1 MDVQGLI
8 SHRARSLDAS
18 GIRRAFER
26 SARLFDPINL
36 SIGQPDF
43 EVPEAMREVV
53 KSAID
58 EGQNGYTMTQGAD
71 APIALLQAHLRHD
84 VGWNIP
90 SENTDVLLT
99 AGTTGAITLA
109 FMALLNEGDEAIIP
123 DPYFV
128 VYPALAELVG
138 GKAVCVDTYPD
149 FRMTAARV
157 EPLITERTKLVMVNS
172 PGNPSGV
179 VLSEAE
185 LIELEELCRDRGV
198 VLISDEIYDAFT
210 YSDGLEN
217 GQFPTPARRTEEMLL
232 IRGMGKTYGCTGW
245 RLGYAAGPKV
255 LIDEM
260 AKLQQ
265 YTFVCAPSIVQASMS
280 AIASVDL
287 RPYIDAYEKK
297 RDMVVQALSPY
308 TNLTHPSG
316 AFYAFVEVPP
326 ELGETASQFAD
337 RAMEDNVI
345 VIPGHIFSQRDTH
358 FRVSFAIDDERL
370 AKGLEI
376 LQRHLKSRTGH
387 PAS

>member
-1 MDVQGLI
+1 MDLQGLI
-8 SHRARSLDAS
+8 SKRARSLDAS

-43 EVPEAMREVV
+43 EVAAPMREAV
-53 KSAID
+53 KAAID
-58 EGQNGYTMTQGAD
+58 NGQNGYTMTQGAD
-71 APIALLQAHLRHD
+71 APTALLAAHLRSD
-84 VGWNIP
+84 IGWEIP
-90 SENTDVLLT
+90 SETTELILT
-99 AGTTGAITLA
+99 SGTTGAISLA
-109 FMALLNEGDEAIIP
+109 FMALLDEGDEAIMP

-128 VYPALAELVG
+128 IYPALAEMMG
-138 GKAVCVDTYPD
+138 GKPVYVDTYPD
-149 FRMTAARV
+149 FRMTADRV
-157 EPLITERTKLVMVNS
+157 EPLITDRTKLVIVNS

-185 LIELEELCRDRGV
+185 LIDLEELCRAHNL

-210 YSDGLEN
+210 FSDGLEN
-217 GQFPTPARRTEEMLL
+217 GRFPTPAHRTQEMLL

-265 YTFVCAPSIVQASMS
+265 YTFVCTPSIVQASIS
-280 AIASVDL
+280 AIGSVDL
-287 RPYIDAYEKK
+287 APFITAYEKK
-297 RDMVVQALSPY
+297 RDMVVEALSSV

-326 ELGETASQFAD
+326 ELGETATEFTD
-337 RAMEDNVI
+337 RAMAENVI
-345 VIPGHIFSQRDTH
+345 VIPGHIFSHRDTH
-358 FRVSFAIDDERL
+358 FRISFAIDDERL
-370 AKGLEI
+370 AQGLEI
-376 LQRHLKSRTGH
+376 LRRLMLKR
-387 PAS
+387 